1 MVNVQY
7 GKRAVCNHR
16 VVDARGR
23 LLSSKEVQE
32 LNEAKDCRLFSDRP
46 EKSCKSHKTW
56 FRFLSPA

>member
-32 LNEAKDCRLFSDRP
+32 LNEAKDCRLFQ
-46 EKSCKSHKTW
+46 
-56 FRFLSPA
+56 